1 MPKNLSSSGQTGPL
15 SVGNVVSASLRIY
28 RDNFKLYFGLALVA
42 SLWLLVPIYGWA
54 KYFAISALISR
65 LAFGEVREKPETVSD
80 ARREV
85 DSRKSRF
92 FWAGILTFLIYIGV
106 YVAVTVAVT
115 IAMAI
120 GLYVAG
126 TIAAAILGGGAVTA
140 IIQQNYVIL
149 SALVGVGTLI
159 AFLIIYIRIISRLLI
174 VELPLAIENNIGARS
189 AIGRSWELSKGSVG
203 RIVWIFI
210 VAFLVSLPL
219 TILTSLP
226 ITIVVQRLTGI
237 VRVVLRAVLGA
248 ESALFYLVY
257 YLLILPF
264 RLGGAPLVIPF
275 LQAMKAIIY
284 YDLRSR
290 KEGLGLQIR
299 DR

>member
-1 MPKNLSSSGQTGPL
+1 MPKKNLSSSGQTGPL

-28 RDNFKLYFGLALVA
+28 RDHFKSYFGLALVA

-54 KYFAISALISR
+54 KYSAISALISR

-85 DSRKSRF
+85 NPRMWSF
-92 FWAGILTFLIYIGV
+92 LWAGILTFLIYIGV
-106 YVAVTVAVT
+106 SLVGG

-120 GLYVAG
+120 LA
-126 TIAAAILGGGAVTA
+126 GGAGA
-140 IIQQNYVIL
+140 IFGQNSPIVAVL
-149 SALVGVGTLI
+149 LVVVAVI

-174 VELPLAIENNIGARS
+174 VELPLAIENNIGASS
-189 AIGRSWELSKGSVG
+189 AIGRSWELTKGSVG
-203 RIVWIFI
+203 RIQWIVFVGI
-210 VAFLVSLPL
+210 LV
-219 TILTSLP
+219 SLP
-226 ITIVVQRLTGI
+226 ITIVVQILSSI
-237 VRVVLRAVLGA
+237 VESVLKAVLGA
-248 ESALFYLVY
+248 ESGIFFLVY
-257 YLLILPF
+257 FLLILLLSFASGALVTPF
-264 RLGGAPLVIPF
+264 W
-275 LQAMKAIIY
+275 QAMKAIIY

>member
-15 SVGNVVSASLRIY
+15 SIGNVVSASLRIY

-65 LAFGEVREKPETVSD
+65 LAFGEVSEKPETVSD

-85 DSRKSRF
+85 NPRKWRF
-92 FWAGILTFLIYIGV
+92 FWAVILTFLIYIGV
-106 YVAVTVAVT
+106 YLAGS
-115 IAMAI
+115 IAM
-120 GLYVAG
+120 G
-126 TIAAAILGGGAVTA
+126 ILAGGADA
-140 IIQQNYVIL
+140 IFGLNIARALLAASAGPTFGQNYVIIAAFL
-149 SALVGVGTLI
+149 VVTVIAL
-159 AFLIIYIRIISRLLI
+159 LIIYIRIIPRLLI

-210 VAFLVSLPL
+210 VAFLVSLPIA
-219 TILTSLP
+219 ILTSLP

-264 RLGGAPLVIPF
+264 RFGGNPLVIPF
-275 LQAMKAIIY
+275 WQAMKAIIY

>member
-54 KYFAISALISR
+54 KYSAILALISR

-85 DSRKSRF
+85 DSRMWRF
-92 FWAGILTFLIYIGV
+92 FWAGILTFVIYIGL
-106 YVAVTVAVT
+106 YVVVTVAVT

-140 IIQQNYVIL
+140 IIQQNSVIL
-149 SALVGVGTLI
+149 SALVAVGMVI

-189 AIGRSWELSKGSVG
+189 AIGRSWKLSKGSVG
-203 RIVWIFI
+203 RTLWIFI
-210 VAFLVSLPL
+210 VAFLVSLPMA
-219 TILTSLP
+219 
-226 ITIVVQRLTGI
+226 IVGQILTGI
-237 VRVVLRAVLGA
+237 VRRVVFSGLFAKSG
-248 ESALFYLVY
+248 LFYLVY
-257 YLLILPF
+257 YLLILLLSFGSGALVSPF
-264 RLGGAPLVIPF
+264 W
-275 LQAMKAIIY
+275 QAMKAIIY